1 MVQYN
6 TFYIPL
12 TDDGEAQ
19 AQLNAFLRSHRIL
32 QVERQAFRDGW
43 GFCVEW
49 MDGTQP
55 SKVNG
60 ELWRKTQRVDYREI
74 LEPAAFERFSK
85 LREKRKGI
93 AAEMGIPVYMVM
105 TDAQLAEVAKLETPT
120 LVEVR
125 KIESVG
131 EARIEKYVE
140 RLLSE

>member
-6 TFYIPL
+6 TFYVPL
-12 TDDGEAQ
+12 TDAGEAQ

-49 MDGTQP
+49 MENSAHRVEHETWRKA
-55 SKVNG
+55 SKV
-60 ELWRKTQRVDYREI
+60 DYKEV
-74 LEPAAFERFSK
+74 LTPEVFERFSK
-85 LREKRKGI
+85 LRERRKVI
-93 AAEMGIPVYMVM
+93 ALEAGVPVYMVM

-120 LVEVR
+120 AAEVG
-125 KIESVG
+125 KIEGVG
-131 EARIEKYVE
+131 EARIAKYLE